1 MRNCARVLG
10 ARAEADDMF
19 VLLLLLLCV
28 ELHVQRRR

>member
-19 VLLLLLLCV
+19 VLLLLLCV